1 MGVLAAA
8 AANGG
13 TTSPIPATGLGPA
26 LALLAAAL
34 LLLGLLG
41 LGAIVVFRWR
51 YQPTAPPS
59 ADSSELPDAWV
70 EAGRRLKE

>member
-1 MGVLAAA
+1 MGVLTAV

-13 TTSPIPATGLGPA
+13 TTSSIPPTGLGPA

-34 LLLGLLG
+34 LLLGLIG
-41 LGAIVVFRWR
+41 LGAIVLFRWR
-51 YQPTAPPS
+51 HQPS
-59 ADSSELPDAWV
+59 APQSSDPPDLLDAWA